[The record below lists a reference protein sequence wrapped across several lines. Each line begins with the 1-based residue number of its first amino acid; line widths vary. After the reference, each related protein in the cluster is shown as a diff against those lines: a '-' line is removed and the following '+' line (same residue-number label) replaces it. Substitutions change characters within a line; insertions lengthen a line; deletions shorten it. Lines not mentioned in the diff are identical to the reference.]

1 MTKYISVQGSGHQ
14 TEYTENNL
22 PLTVGERGQCDI
34 GLASCSGTIGL
45 IGAEGGHLFFQP
57 VDSGQTLF
65 FNSRQMTSSAWLKSG
80 DKIEVGN
87 SVVLFSVAGDCYT
100 FSISSKEEIDR
111 ERDAGFYHP
120 AGPLYNKSNESLP
133 LEILPAA
140 QNRSGNTFLYLSLF
154 ALGALLLGSI
164 FLFLA
169 KPVSFQVSP
178 EPDRI
183 RLTGFPPALSVGA
196 RYLAW
201 SSRYTLIAEKT
212 GYARLEEIIE
222 VKDTDNRFSFK
233 LEKLPGQL
241 HLILTPAQGVAVW
254 VDDIQVGSTEGGT
267 NTDVFDIAPG
277 RHLLRLE
284 KPRYHPLEER
294 IDIEGESRLQVFR
307 AALKPAWSS
316 LLLESE
322 PEGAVIEVDGKRQG
336 TTPASLELLQGNHK
350 IVVSKNGFLE
360 ESLEIETI
368 AGQDEKSRV
377 TLTPTPA
384 AVTVTS
390 VPEGTTVLVDG
401 EFLGIT
407 PMDMQL
413 PSGKE
418 LDFSLQLPGFESQAK
433 HFIFQAGEEKSLHFT
448 MKQEYGVVFFQV
460 DPPAAELFIDGKKQP
475 DSNGR
480 MLLPVKTLQVAAHH
494 PQFGRYT
501 STVTP
506 KKAYA
511 QQVHIN
517 LASREGAG
525 NAPLSSQEEK
535 RGGNGHSLR
544 LIRPVEFMM
553 GAPRRE
559 AGRRANEQERKVAL
573 DKAFYVSPRLVTNGD
588 YRKFNPKH
596 SSGVIGRYSLDA
608 DKQPVVSVSWNEAVR
623 YLNWLSEKEGLE
635 PYYRF
640 EGEKVLVPDFQG
652 LGYRLPSEAEWAYVA
667 RQAGRGIRDKYP
679 WGAGYPPYQVAGNYG
694 DVAAGSILGGTLK
707 GYNDSFAV
715 SSPVGSFP
723 PNSAG
728 IYDIGGNVA
737 EWCHDFYAAYN
748 PVSTSNPFG
757 PKTGSLHVI
766 RGSSWRDS
774 TITELR
780 LSYRRYHKKAQ
791 DDVGFRAVRYAQ

>member
-1 MTKYISVQGSGHQ
+1 MQDSGHQ
-14 TEYTENNL
+14 AEYTEDNL
-22 PLTVGERGQCDI
+22 PFTVGEKGQCDI
-34 GLASCSGTIGL
+34 GLASCPGTIGL

-57 VDSGQTLF
+57 VDSDQTLF
-65 FNSRQMTSSAWLKSG
+65 FNSRQITSSAWLKSG
-80 DKIEVGN
+80 DRIEVGN

-100 FSISSKEEIDR
+100 FSIGSKEEIDP
-111 ERDAGFYHP
+111 ERDAGYYRP
-120 AGPLYNKSNESLP
+120 AGPLHNRSNESLP

-140 QNRSGNTFLYLSLF
+140 QSRSGNMFLYLSLLV
-154 ALGALLLGSI
+154 LGALLLGSI

-169 KPVSFQVSP
+169 KPVSLQVSP

-183 RLTGFPPALSVGA
+183 RLAGFPPALSLGG
-196 RYLAW
+196 RYLTW
-201 SSRYTLIAEKT
+201 SSRYTLIAEKK
-212 GYARLEEIIE
+212 GYARLEEMIE
-222 VKDTDNRFSFK
+222 VKDRDNRFSFK

-254 VDDIQVGSTEGGT
+254 VDDIQIGSTEGGT
-267 NTDVFDIAPG
+267 STDVFDIAPG
-277 RHLLRLE
+277 RHHLRLE
-284 KPRYHPLEER
+284 KPRYLPLEER

-307 AALKPAWSS
+307 ASLEPAWSS

-322 PEGAVIEVDGKRQG
+322 PDGAVIEVDGTRQG
-336 TTPASLELLQGNHK
+336 TTPASLELIQGSHK
-350 IVVSKNGFLE
+350 IVVSKSGYLDE
-360 ESLEIETI
+360 TLEIETT
-368 AGQDEKSRV
+368 AGRDEKSRV
-377 TLTPTPA
+377 TLTPIPA

-390 VPEGTTVLVDG
+390 TPEGTTVLVDG
-401 EFLGIT
+401 TFQGIT

-413 PSGKE
+413 PSGTE
-418 LDFSLQLPGFESQAK
+418 LDFSLQQPGFKSQERQ
-433 HFIFQAGEEKSLHFT
+433 FVFQAGEEKSLHFT

-460 DPPAAELFIDGKKQP
+460 EPPAAELFLDGEKQP

-480 MLLPVKTLQVAAHH
+480 MLLPVKTLQVAVQH

-517 LASREGAG
+517 LASRGGEGSAL
-525 NAPLSSQEEK
+525 PSSQKEK
-535 RGGNGHSLR
+535 KDGDGHSLV
-544 LIRPVEFMM
+544 LIRPAEFMM

-588 YRKFNPKH
+588 YRKFNPDH

-608 DKQPVVSVSWNEAVR
+608 DKQPVVSISWNEAVR
-623 YLNWLSEKEGLE
+623 YLNWLSEQEGLE
-635 PYYRF
+635 PFYRF
-640 EGEKVLVPDFQG
+640 EGDKVLVPDFQG
-652 LGYRLPSEAEWAYVA
+652 LGYRLPTEAEWAYAA
-667 RQAGRGIRDKYP
+667 RQAGRGVRDKYP
-679 WGAGYPPYQVAGNYG
+679 WGAGYPPYQVSGNYG
-694 DVAAGSILGGTLK
+694 DVSAASILGATLK

-728 IYDIGGNVA
+728 IYDTGGNVA

-748 PVSTSNPFG
+748 PVRTSNPFG
-757 PKTGSLHVI
+757 PKTGNLHVI
-766 RGSSWRDS
+766 RGSSWRDY
-774 TITELR
+774 TIAELR